1 MYINHN
7 RILKTVHVTH
17 RKIGKRKKINKKE
30 KKQEIKW
37 KINSKISV
45 IKLNAN
51 GLNTSLKS
59 LVLASGLTKSTPTQE
74 SHFTYN
80 IRLEVKGWEKRY
92 TTNIHENTKSKFKR

>member
-1 MYINHN
+1 M
-7 RILKTVHVTH
+7 
-17 RKIGKRKKINKKE
+17 
-30 KKQEIKW
+30 KW
-37 KINSKISV
+37 KINSKIPV

-59 LVLASGLTKSTPTQE
+59 LVLASGLTKSTQTQE

-80 IRLEVKGWEKRY
+80 ITGMLKVKGWGKRY